1 MNTPSVYSMLCGGG
15 EERTLPPI
23 VVERLEGERSSR
35 LWSWVQLG
43 PSTRVGHRGK
53 GFNVS
58 LKTKTYRTFDI
69 ARESDILEAVLSSEP
84 LYDMR
89 LKHTERQ
96 DAIKTYLVLSGFRTR
111 LAESAVS

>member
-15 EERTLPPI
+15 EERTLPP
-23 VVERLEGERSSR
+23 VVMERLEGERSSR

-69 ARESDILEAVLSSEP
+69 ARESDILEVTQSDRL
-84 LYDMR
+84 LYDKSLNIR
-89 LKHTERQ
+89 N
-96 DAIKTYLVLSGFRTR
+96 DRTQLNR
-111 LAESAVS
+111 ISSSAVSNRG